1 MGVKSMTESISAKV
15 IADSVSPEGKRIT
28 TFELE
33 YHRYILAELNTHAM
47 TARNTASS
55 RAIPIQRMID
65 LVMEQPVNPVEWG
78 RNRAGMQATET
89 LDETESKLAEHV
101 WDDARRAA
109 VRYATDLMNLGVHK
123 QVVNRLL
130 EPFQKAK
137 TVLTA
142 TELNNFFT
150 LRRHCLST
158 DSEILTASG
167 WKPIADVKV
176 GEMVMSLNESG
187 VAEQATVIDTVY
199 QKSDGFAFSIKG
211 QSVDMLVS
219 EGHKVLFLNED
230 GRIGKDTA
238 KNLEGKRIRIPKNQ
252 FGISSRCNERSVE
265 FSEGYIIGAMLGNGW
280 LIEHE
285 KTRNYYVVLSKGGE
299 HADRVL
305 NGFLGHVKA
314 VFGDVSFRRKTTSCE
329 EIHISGKRVFE
340 WFKPIIGNKS
350 TKKHLPVDFRTF
362 SKEKLVGIYRG
373 LVETDGNVLS
383 RTGGEKFY
391 TSSEQLA
398 NDFQELL
405 FYIGWSG
412 SITTQDRVGRISRG
426 KDSRQQEYCI
436 ETKNISYVCH
446 VNKNRNSP
454 MLKTPI
460 EKVAYDGDFACVTL
474 EKNNTILVRRN
485 GKVAWSGN
493 CDAQPEI
500 RVLAERM
507 KEAMDASTPNQL
519 QYGEWHTPYFDTGF
533 WSGTIHADSL
543 EDALAISSSCCA
555 QVSYRKLDQSIEKA
569 RDIYHKLVTS
579 KPVHAS
585 AFAHCATPIR
595 ALSQKGVTHERIDD
609 GTLWSGQFQGWVQY
623 RQLIEENYIKG

>member
-1 MGVKSMTESISAKV
+1 MGVKSMTDSISAKV

-89 LDETESKLAEHV
+89 LDVTESKLAEHV

-150 LRRHCLST
+150 LRL
-158 DSEILTASG
+158 
-167 WKPIADVKV
+167 
-176 GEMVMSLNESG
+176 
-187 VAEQATVIDTVY
+187 
-199 QKSDGFAFSIKG
+199 
-211 QSVDMLVS
+211 
-219 EGHKVLFLNED
+219 HK
-230 GRIGKDTA
+230 
-238 KNLEGKRIRIPKNQ
+238 
-252 FGISSRCNERSVE
+252 
-265 FSEGYIIGAMLGNGW
+265 
-280 LIEHE
+280 
-285 KTRNYYVVLSKGGE
+285 
-299 HADRVL
+299 
-305 NGFLGHVKA
+305 
-314 VFGDVSFRRKTTSCE
+314 
-329 EIHISGKRVFE
+329 
-340 WFKPIIGNKS
+340 
-350 TKKHLPVDFRTF
+350 
-362 SKEKLVGIYRG
+362 
-373 LVETDGNVLS
+373 
-383 RTGGEKFY
+383 
-391 TSSEQLA
+391 
-398 NDFQELL
+398 
-405 FYIGWSG
+405 
-412 SITTQDRVGRISRG
+412 
-426 KDSRQQEYCI
+426 
-436 ETKNISYVCH
+436 
-446 VNKNRNSP
+446 
-454 MLKTPI
+454 
-460 EKVAYDGDFACVTL
+460 
-474 EKNNTILVRRN
+474 
-485 GKVAWSGN
+485 
-493 CDAQPEI
+493 DAQPEI

-507 KEAMDASTPNQL
+507 KEVMDASTPNQL

-569 RDIYHKLVTS
+569 LDIYHKLVTS

-585 AFAHCATPIR
+585 AFAHCATPIKTY
-595 ALSQKGVTHERIDD
+595 SQQGVTHERIDD

>member
-15 IADSVSPEGKRIT
+15 VADSVSPKGKRIT

-142 TELNNFFT
+142 TELNNFFA

-158 DSEILTASG
+158 DSEILTAVG

-176 GEMVMSLNESG
+176 GEMVISLNESG

-199 QKSDGFAFSIKG
+199 KKSDGFAFSIKG

-230 GRIGKDTA
+230 GRIVKETA

-252 FGISSRCNERSVE
+252 FGISSQCNERSVE

-280 LIEHE
+280 LIERE
-285 KTRNYYVVLSKGGE
+285 NTRNYYVVLSKGGE

-314 VFGDVSFRRKTTSCE
+314 VFGDVSFKRKTTSCK

-340 WFKPIIGNKS
+340 WFRPIISNKS

-373 LVETDGNVLS
+373 LVETDGNILS
-383 RTGGEKFY
+383 RSGGEKFY
-391 TSSEQLA
+391 TSSKQLA

-412 SITTQDRVGRISRG
+412 SITTQDRVGKISRG
-426 KDSRQQEYCI
+426 KDSRQREYCI

-446 VNKNRNSP
+446 VNKDRNSP

-507 KEAMDASTPNQL
+507 KEAMDASTPNRL

-533 WSGTIHADSL
+533 WSPTVHTDSL

-569 RDIYHKLVTS
+569 REIYHKLVTS

-585 AFAHCATPIR
+585 AFAHCATPIWG
-595 ALSQKGVTHERIDD
+595 LSQRGVTHERNED
-609 GTLWSGQFQGWVQY
+609 GTLWSGQFHGWVQY

>member
-109 VRYATDLMNLGVHK
+109 VRCATDLMNLGVHK

-150 LRRHCLST
+150 LRL
-158 DSEILTASG
+158 
-167 WKPIADVKV
+167 
-176 GEMVMSLNESG
+176 
-187 VAEQATVIDTVY
+187 
-199 QKSDGFAFSIKG
+199 
-211 QSVDMLVS
+211 
-219 EGHKVLFLNED
+219 HK
-230 GRIGKDTA
+230 
-238 KNLEGKRIRIPKNQ
+238 
-252 FGISSRCNERSVE
+252 
-265 FSEGYIIGAMLGNGW
+265 
-280 LIEHE
+280 
-285 KTRNYYVVLSKGGE
+285 
-299 HADRVL
+299 
-305 NGFLGHVKA
+305 
-314 VFGDVSFRRKTTSCE
+314 
-329 EIHISGKRVFE
+329 
-340 WFKPIIGNKS
+340 
-350 TKKHLPVDFRTF
+350 
-362 SKEKLVGIYRG
+362 
-373 LVETDGNVLS
+373 
-383 RTGGEKFY
+383 
-391 TSSEQLA
+391 
-398 NDFQELL
+398 
-405 FYIGWSG
+405 
-412 SITTQDRVGRISRG
+412 
-426 KDSRQQEYCI
+426 
-436 ETKNISYVCH
+436 
-446 VNKNRNSP
+446 
-454 MLKTPI
+454 
-460 EKVAYDGDFACVTL
+460 
-474 EKNNTILVRRN
+474 
-485 GKVAWSGN
+485 
-493 CDAQPEI
+493 DAQPEI

-569 RDIYHKLVTS
+569 HDIYNKLVTS

-585 AFAHCATPIR
+585 AFAHCATPIENY
-595 ALSQKGVTHERIDD
+595 SQQGVTHERIDD

>member
-1 MGVKSMTESISAKV
+1 MGVKSMTDSISAKV

-89 LDETESKLAEHV
+89 LDATESKLAEHV

-150 LRRHCLST
+150 LRLHS
-158 DSEILTASG
+158 A
-167 WKPIADVKV
+167 
-176 GEMVMSLNESG
+176 
-187 VAEQATVIDTVY
+187 
-199 QKSDGFAFSIKG
+199 
-211 QSVDMLVS
+211 
-219 EGHKVLFLNED
+219 
-230 GRIGKDTA
+230 
-238 KNLEGKRIRIPKNQ
+238 
-252 FGISSRCNERSVE
+252 
-265 FSEGYIIGAMLGNGW
+265 
-280 LIEHE
+280 
-285 KTRNYYVVLSKGGE
+285 
-299 HADRVL
+299 
-305 NGFLGHVKA
+305 
-314 VFGDVSFRRKTTSCE
+314 
-329 EIHISGKRVFE
+329 
-340 WFKPIIGNKS
+340 
-350 TKKHLPVDFRTF
+350 
-362 SKEKLVGIYRG
+362 
-373 LVETDGNVLS
+373 
-383 RTGGEKFY
+383 
-391 TSSEQLA
+391 
-398 NDFQELL
+398 
-405 FYIGWSG
+405 
-412 SITTQDRVGRISRG
+412 
-426 KDSRQQEYCI
+426 
-436 ETKNISYVCH
+436 
-446 VNKNRNSP
+446 
-454 MLKTPI
+454 
-460 EKVAYDGDFACVTL
+460 
-474 EKNNTILVRRN
+474 
-485 GKVAWSGN
+485 
-493 CDAQPEI
+493 AQPEI
-500 RVLAERM
+500 RILAERM

-543 EDALAISSSCCA
+543 EDVLAISSSCCA

-569 RDIYHKLVTS
+569 RDIYNKLVTS

-585 AFAHCATPIR
+585 AFAHCATPIKIH
-595 ALSQKGVTHERIDD
+595 SQQGVTHERIDD